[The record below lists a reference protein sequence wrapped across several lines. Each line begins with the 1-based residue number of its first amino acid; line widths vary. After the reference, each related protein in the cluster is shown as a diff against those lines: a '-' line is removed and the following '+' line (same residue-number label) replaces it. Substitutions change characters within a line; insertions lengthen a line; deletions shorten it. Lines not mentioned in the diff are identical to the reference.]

1 MTKMH
6 RPLNFFHSYQEAE
19 KYLSAAVRMF
29 ESLSSMISSLSG
41 NGSHITDDFLL

>member
-6 RPLNFFHSYQEAE
+6 RPLKFFHSYQEAE

-29 ESLSSMISSLSG
+29 ESLSSMISSFKRKWISYHG
-41 NGSHITDDFLL
+41 